1 MAQATPN
8 FDAVTAQ
15 VELIVQRYR
24 LPGAVLRISQDGR
37 EVYARSF
44 GGYQLDTRV
53 AIASATKW
61 LSATVIARLVD
72 QGQLHW
78 DDRLDRYAPDVPA
91 DKAGLTLRQLF
102 SMTSGLPG
110 GDFFGGAPCLD
121 DRRTT
126 LEACAR
132 QILALPLASTPGT
145 TLDYGGNAMQ
155 VAGWMAELATG
166 KDWNRLFRE
175 QLATPLDLQQTDYSL
190 MPGADAGNPRIAG
203 GAYSTAADY
212 LAVAQ
217 LHLDAGLHAGQ
228 RLLDR
233 ATVQEM
239 RRRQT
244 VGARIVHTPYP
255 EAAGY
260 GIGLWVED
268 EDTQGHTLGASS
280 PGAFGFA
287 PWIDTRRGLAA
298 VFVTVGTFAQMHE
311 DYFALQ
317 DKVALALDKD
327 TATVPFADFGGLWW
341 NPAESGSGYVLD
353 QRANH
358 RLVLSW
364 YTYDDAGAQQWLLG
378 SDGRW
383 LAPDRWEGVLYRTRY
398 LGSDAIRRGV
408 DPPSVRTETAGTV
421 RLRFLDAQRAEFEFT
436 LQGTQRQIVIQ
447 RVPF

>member
-132 QILALPLASTPGT
+132 QILALPLVSTPGT

-155 VAGWMAELATG
+155 VAGWMAERATG
-166 KDWNRLFRE
+166 KEWNQLFRE
-175 QLATPLDLQQTDYSL
+175 QLAQPLGLQQTDYGYL
-190 MPGADAGNPRIAG
+190 PGSNPGNPRIAG

-212 LAVAQ
+212 LALVQ
-217 LHLDAGLHAGQ
+217 LHLDAGRHAGK

-244 VGARIVHTPYP
+244 IGAQVLHTPFP

-260 GIGLWVED
+260 GIGHWIDNED
-268 EDTQGHTLGASS
+268 AQGHTLKASS

-287 PWIDTRRGLAA
+287 PWLDTRRNIAA
-298 VFVTVGTFAQMHE
+298 VLVLDGVFGQMHE

-317 DKVALALDKD
+317 DKVAAALDKD
-327 TATVPFADFGGLWW
+327 TASTPFADFGGLWW
-341 NPAESGSGYVLD
+341 NPAESGSGYALD
-353 QRANH
+353 QRADH
-358 RLVLSW
+358 RLVAAW
-364 YTYDDAGAQQWLLG
+364 YTYDDLGAQQWLLAA
-378 SDGRW
+378 DGRW

-398 LGSDAIRRGV
+398 LGIDAIRRGV
-408 DPPSVRTETAGTV
+408 DPAAVRTEAAGTV

-436 LQGTQRQIVIQ
+436 LQGTQRQVVIQ